1 MVPAVAARC
10 ALRCGLRSACAGGP
24 PRHLGAVS
32 VRLGGRQAAG
42 CDRCPARQV
51 WTHAHGARE
60 QAGRAGQGARVPHL
74 EGLRDT
80 LSRRV
85 PGYGPLCQRGLCS
98 CSITVATAVTATA
111 STVATVATT
120 AAALGARHLDAGL
133 RVSHVP
139 RRSRVGQS
147 GFGNASCERRWQ
159 QGRVLLGRDV
169 LLRGVRG
176 RQRLSHLDVSRAAV
190 ARRASVA
197 SKRGAHS
204 TSVAAELTRSV
215 CCTTG
220 LTSRRATRPR
230 SPRA

>member
-1 MVPAVAARC
+1 MICFPPRGAQTSSESRCRRCRTLLSGHHLSDYRTHDSRADDGSADVDSGVPVGR
-10 ALRCGLRSACAGGP
+10 LRCAGG
-24 PRHLGAVS
+24 
-32 VRLGGRQAAG
+32 RLA
-42 CDRCPARQV
+42 
-51 WTHAHGARE
+51 
-60 QAGRAGQGARVPHL
+60 
-74 EGLRDT
+74 
-80 LSRRV
+80 
-85 PGYGPLCQRGLCS
+85 
-98 CSITVATAVTATA
+98 
-111 STVATVATT
+111 
-120 AAALGARHLDAGL
+120 AAALGARQLDVSL

-139 RRSRVGQS
+139 RRSRVERR